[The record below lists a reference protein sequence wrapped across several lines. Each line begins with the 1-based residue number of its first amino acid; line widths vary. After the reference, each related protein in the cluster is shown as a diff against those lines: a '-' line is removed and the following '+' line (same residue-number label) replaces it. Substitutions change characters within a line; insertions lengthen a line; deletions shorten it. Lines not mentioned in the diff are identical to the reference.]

1 MKLLSAMML
10 FLLSFVA
17 NAHHEKLV
25 ETQVIHD
32 LFHLV
37 TDVSIFMMPVVLVF
51 MIIKLAYK

>member
-10 FLLSFVA
+10 LLLSFVA

-25 ETQVIHD
+25 ETQAIHD

-37 TDVSIFMMPVVLVF
+37 TDVSIFMVPVVMVF
-51 MIIKLAYK
+51 VIVKLAYK